1 MPFQTTFSQLPGGVR
16 YLRLETS
23 GRFSREDAE
32 ALIQQMNP
40 GGELHG
46 LPILLLTEKLESV
59 GSEARALFAGRGD
72 TAKDPWI
79 AAVVANPVVRVTLN
93 FLKRVQKQNNKRM
106 MFANEPAA
114 LQWLDA
120 RVREDRAEGAGT
132 R

>member
-1 MPFQTTFSQLPGGVR
+1 MPFQTTFSQLPCGVR
-16 YLRLETS
+16 YLRLETI
-23 GRFSREDAE
+23 GRFSREDAD
-32 ALIQQMNP
+32 ALIQLMNP

-46 LPILLLTEKLESV
+46 IPILLLTEKLESIA
-59 GSEARALFAGRGD
+59 SEARALFAGRGD

-93 FLKRVQKQNNKRM
+93 FLKRIQKQSKGT

-114 LQWLDA
+114 LQWLDT
-120 RVREDRAEGAGT
+120 RVREDRGEGAGT

>member
-1 MPFQTTFSQLPGGVR
+1 MPFRTAFSQLPCGER

-32 ALIQQMNP
+32 ALVRLVNP

-46 LPILLLTEKLESV
+46 IPTLVLTEELESL
-59 GSEARALFAGRGD
+59 GSEARAVFAGRGD
-72 TAKDPWI
+72 AVEKDPWV
-79 AAVVANPVVRVTLN
+79 AVVVANTMIRVALN
-93 FLKRVQKQNNKRM
+93 FLQRVQRSRNGM

-120 RVREDRAEGAGT
+120 RVSEDRAGRAGP